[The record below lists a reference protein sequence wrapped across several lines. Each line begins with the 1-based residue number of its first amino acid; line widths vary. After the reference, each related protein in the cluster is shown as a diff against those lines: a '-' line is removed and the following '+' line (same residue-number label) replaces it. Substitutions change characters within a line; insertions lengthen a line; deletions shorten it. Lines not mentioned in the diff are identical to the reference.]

1 MSNSK
6 PAGSDRRSSGRIQTR
21 FELLYSAGRNE
32 GTGTLADISYSGAMI
47 EGATL
52 KPELGKQLR
61 LYVFVQPVAPFEVVG
76 TVVRHTDTGFAI
88 SYPTLSE
95 EVRRL
100 VDDAAAIVSVSESR
114 R

>member
-1 MSNSK
+1 MPNPK
-6 PAGSDRRSSGRIQTR
+6 TPAADRRRSGRIQTR

-52 KPELGKQLR
+52 KPELGKHLR

-76 TVVRHTDTGFAI
+76 TVVRHTENGFAI

-100 VDDAAAIVSVSESR
+100 VDDAAAIVSVPESR